1 MFYWMQEKS
10 LEKAKRLITQQK
22 VALSLEKVSVD
33 EDGAMTQK
41 GLLIITI
48 AGYASAECPDS
59 AV

>member
-10 LEKAKRLITQQK
+10 LEKAKHLITQQK
-22 VALSLEKVSVD
+22 VALSLEKVSMD

-48 AGYASAECPDS
+48 AGCASAECPDS